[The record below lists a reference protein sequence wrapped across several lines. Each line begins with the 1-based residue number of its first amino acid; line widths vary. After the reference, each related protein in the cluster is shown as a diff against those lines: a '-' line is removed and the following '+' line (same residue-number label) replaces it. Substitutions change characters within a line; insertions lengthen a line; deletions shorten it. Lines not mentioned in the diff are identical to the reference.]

1 MVGEIWRDCKHYED
15 LYEVSNF
22 GRVRTKKTG
31 HYKIQ
36 NSNGKGYLF
45 VELWANN
52 KGKKEYVHRLVAMT
66 FIDNPDNKPTV
77 NHKDE
82 DRQNNHVD
90 NLEWMTYQE
99 NNNYG
104 SHNERAKET
113 RRKNGFNERQRKL
126 WRSDENPAKK
136 NPKYGSLNNNAK
148 KVICDNKIFDTLK
161 QCAAYYKVN
170 YGTFRGYMCDAERMP
185 KRFIDMGLRYA

>member
-1 MVGEIWRDCKHYED
+1 MLNEIWRDCKHYED
-15 LYEVSNF
+15 LLMVSNL
-22 GRVRTKKTG
+22 GRVKEKGTG
-31 HYKIQ
+31 KYKIQ
-36 NSNGKGYLF
+36 HDNGKGYLY
-45 VELWANN
+45 VSISVN
-52 KGKKEYVHRLVAMT
+52 GKRKREYVHRLVAMT
-66 FIDNPDNKPTV
+66 FIENPENKPTV

-104 SHNERAKET
+104 SRNKRAAET
-113 RRKNGFNERQRKL
+113 RIKKGLNERQRKL
-126 WRSDENPAKK
+126 WQSDENPAIK
-136 NPKYGSLNNNAK
+136 NPKYGALNAYSK

-170 YGTFRGYMCDAERMP
+170 YGTFRGYMCENKRMP
-185 KRFIDMGLRYA
+185 KRFKDMGLRYA